1 MTQERDIRALARI
14 MNSIG
19 IKVLPRINLE
29 FGGIPEKDSLQRREA
44 SKLTR
49 EINKIAT
56 DEKLIELIDYQQ
68 ELIEQKNKF
77 KNDLDNIKSEELP
90 DIHRVQRLEKNLED
104 IKNMLYNIG
113 KIIKGK
119 RKLIY
124 DLHTEYFKKFDIPYE
139 EYKNNTGT
147 YFNGGPDLLLEQ
159 RKKRE
164 EAASSAVESR
174 ASTTNR
180 MLRKKRE
187 EINKFITSIG
197 LPKNTPTSLGGANK
211 MKVKKPLKKLV
222 NKPVVK
228 AVKKPVKKPL
238 KKPLKKLVKKPVV
251 KPAKKKVATTRARK

>member
-1 MTQERDIRALARI
+1 M
-14 MNSIG
+14 
-19 IKVLPRINLE
+19 KVM
-29 FGGIPEKDSLQRREA
+29 D
-44 SKLTR
+44 
-49 EINKIAT
+49 
-56 DEKLIELIDYQQ
+56 
-68 ELIEQKNKF
+68 
-77 KNDLDNIKSEELP
+77 
-90 DIHRVQRLEKNLED
+90 
-104 IKNMLYNIG
+104 NIG
-113 KIIKGK
+113 KIIKEK

-124 DLHTEYFKKFDIPYE
+124 DLHTEYFNKFDIPYE

-228 AVKKPVKKPL
+228 AVKKP
-238 KKPLKKLVKKPVV
+238 LKKLVKKPVV

>member
-1 MTQERDIRALARI
+1 MTQEGDIRALARI
-14 MNSIG
+14 MKSIG
-19 IKVLPRINLE
+19 INILPRINLE
-29 FGGIPEKDSLQRREA
+29 FGGIPEKDSLQRIEA
-44 SKLTR
+44 SKLTQ
-49 EINKIAT
+49 EINKIAK
-56 DEKLIELIDYQQ
+56 DEKLIELINNQQ
-68 ELIEQKNKF
+68 ELIEQENKF

-104 IKNMLYNIG
+104 IQNMLNKIG

-124 DLHTEYFKKFDIPYE
+124 NLHTEYFKKFNIPYE
-139 EYKNNTGT
+139 KYKNNTGT

-164 EAASSAVESR
+164 EAASSAVDSR

-180 MLRKKRE
+180 TLRKRRG
-187 EINKFITSIG
+187 EISNFITSIE
-197 LPKNTPTSLGGANK
+197 LAKNTPTSVGGANK
-211 MKVKKPLKKLV
+211 MKVKKPVVKAV

-228 AVKKPVKKPL
+228 AV